1 MRVIFVSILPQ
12 KKQLCPI
19 YTGHCSSFIYSQQI
33 SYWAASLTQPS
44 LK

>member
-1 MRVIFVSILPQ
+1 MRVILVS
-12 KKQLCPI
+12 KKQQCPI

-33 SYWAASLTQPS
+33 SYWDASLTQPP